1 MVNNFSDKQEF
12 IIFTMIVLS
21 MVFLCIIVTPALY
34 YAILKGDIIIILVT
48 GYILFTFISMW
59 YYSITTLVEL
69 HKMKRREKKKNE

>member
-69 HKMKRREKKKNE
+69 HEMKRREKKKNE